1 MVFAYNRGMNHLD
14 ILVPFG
20 LPQIE
25 LAHELLRQC
34 RTPALATLL
43 ARGNSNAASGAR
55 DPFARALPHERWLD
69 QRCHLSDADAD
80 LQRGNS
86 PAAAPVLL
94 QRHDPALRQGHWFIL
109 QPAHTHVA
117 RDHLVLTDI
126 AQLALSE
133 EDSRR
138 LFASAL
144 PLFAE
149 IGRPL
154 IYLDA
159 TTWLMRA
166 DDWAGLHTSTPQAA
180 SGRNIDIWMPAG
192 PGELAWRKLQN
203 EVQMQ
208 WFYESLNEERERR
221 GQQAVNSLWLWGG
234 GDAANAIATNHYSHG
249 FKLHGWPQALSTN
262 NQDASNAAEVLAG
275 SGERGLLLLD
285 TLLEAGLSQEWGI
298 WLERL
303 ETLERDWFAPLLQ
316 ALREQQLGSLSLIM
330 SGQDRLLEVALSKSA
345 LRKFWVRPGLSRL
358 ASINRRSPA

>member
-1 MVFAYNRGMNHLD
+1 MNHLD
-14 ILVPFG
+14 ILLPFG
-20 LPQIE
+20 LPQTE
-25 LAHELLRQC
+25 LARDLLRQC
-34 RTPALATLL
+34 QAPALATLL
-43 ARGNSNAASGAR
+43 AREKRADQSRAC
-55 DPFARALPHERWLD
+55 DPFSRALPHEHWLSQYFKLNASQATD
-69 QRCHLSDADAD
+69 SAQDP
-80 LQRGNS
+80 RGNS
-86 PAAAPVLL
+86 PPAAIALL
-94 QRHDPALRQGHWFIL
+94 RGHDEALRQGHWFIL

-126 AQLALSE
+126 AQLALDE
-133 EDSRR
+133 ADARR

-149 IGRPL
+149 VGRTL

-159 TTWLMRA
+159 STWLMRA